1 MTFEFK
7 HPNYYKKIKK
17 ESRLTNQSNDDME
30 NHDEKIQSKKA
41 RKERL
46 KKRIERNNTPWKD
59 KIEQSTIMSEIKSIQ
74 ELANEINELIGKKQ

>member
-1 MTFEFK
+1 M
-7 HPNYYKKIKK
+7 
-17 ESRLTNQSNDDME
+17 RNDSYDRA
-30 NHDEKIQSKKA
+30 KKKA

>member
-1 MTFEFK
+1 MR
-7 HPNYYKKIKK
+7 NDSYDRAK
-17 ESRLTNQSNDDME
+17 E
-30 NHDEKIQSKKA
+30 KA

-46 KKRIERNNTPWKD
+46 KKRIERNNTLWKD

>member
-1 MTFEFK
+1 M
-7 HPNYYKKIKK
+7 
-17 ESRLTNQSNDDME
+17 RNDSYDRA
-30 NHDEKIQSKKA
+30 KKKA

-46 KKRIERNNTPWKD
+46 KKRIERNNTPWED

>member
-1 MTFEFK
+1 MR
-7 HPNYYKKIKK
+7 NDSYDRAK
-17 ESRLTNQSNDDME
+17 E
-30 NHDEKIQSKKA
+30 KA

-46 KKRIERNNTPWKD
+46 KKRIERNNTSWKD

>member
-1 MTFEFK
+1 MNGNGVVIIFLTSKRFIMR
-7 HPNYYKKIKK
+7 NDSYDRAK
-17 ESRLTNQSNDDME
+17 E
-30 NHDEKIQSKKA
+30 KA

>member
-1 MTFEFK
+1 GNGVVIIFLTSKRLIMR
-7 HPNYYKKIKK
+7 NDSYDRAK
-17 ESRLTNQSNDDME
+17 E
-30 NHDEKIQSKKA
+30 KA

>member
-1 MTFEFK
+1 MNGNGVVIIFLTSK
-7 HPNYYKKIKK
+7 RLIMRNDSYDRAK
-17 ESRLTNQSNDDME
+17 E
-30 NHDEKIQSKKA
+30 KA

-46 KKRIERNNTPWKD
+46 KKRIERNNTLWKD

>member
-1 MTFEFK
+1 MR
-7 HPNYYKKIKK
+7 NDSYDRAK
-17 ESRLTNQSNDDME
+17 E
-30 NHDEKIQSKKA
+30 KA

>member
-1 MTFEFK
+1 M
-7 HPNYYKKIKK
+7 
-17 ESRLTNQSNDDME
+17 RNDSYDRA
-30 NHDEKIQSKKA
+30 KKKA

-74 ELANEINELIGKKQ
+74 ELANEIN